1 MASEVGSVCS
11 QRRHHIPSDQRPRVC
26 GGGRHHHTLFVTLFE
41 REKAGC
47 PRITYCTVLTGW
59 VCTCRTDAGD
69 VKSIKSSLA
78 AICWNVV
85 LAIAFFIFFCKKYS
99 FSKKTKNKQEQ
110 NKQKCTDICICQYIF
125 YQLFYFRP
133 RLANHIVSK
142 SRVFYLL
149 VVLFQPLAII
159 IKQCWKYLF
168 QICKSFFLH
177 WLIEGS
183 TKFYWNC
190 VRMKNIIRLRD
201 DDVSHCRS
209 NWVMIFT
216 SAHK

>member
-59 VCTCRTDAGD
+59 VCTSRTDAGD

-99 FSKKTKNKQEQ
+99 FSKKQKTNKNKT
-110 NKQKCTDICICQYIF
+110 NKNAPTF
-125 YQLFYFRP
+125 
-133 RLANHIVSK
+133 
-142 SRVFYLL
+142 VFVNISFISFFILDPGL
-149 VVLFQPLAII
+149 QTTLFQS
-159 IKQCWKYLF
+159 QGF
-168 QICKSFFLH
+168 S
-177 WLIEGS
+177 
-183 TKFYWNC
+183 
-190 VRMKNIIRLRD
+190 
-201 DDVSHCRS
+201 
-209 NWVMIFT
+209 IF
-216 SAHK
+216 